1 MRDWLAANRLPA
13 ILAGAG
19 VMVGLMAASL
29 FLPKPAQA
37 PIQVYPREVL
47 PTPTVMLYVHVD
59 GAVIAPGVYAL
70 ASGARVFEAIEA
82 AGGASEVAEQRE
94 LNLAAKVADGQKL
107 VIPARASAPLDAAG
121 PEPPA
126 SAPSAGRSAAAAPS
140 AAKINVNTASRR
152 ILESLPGIGPVTAK
166 RVVDHREANGHF
178 ARIEQLRELRIV
190 NATTFER
197 IKDLVSVD

>member
-29 FLPKPAQA
+29 FLPKPAHA

-59 GAVIAPGVYAL
+59 GAVVAPGVYAL

-82 AGGASEVAEQRE
+82 AGGASEAAEQRE

-107 VIPARASAPLDAAG
+107 VIPARASAPPDPAS

-140 AAKINVNTASRR
+140 AAKINVNTASQR
-152 ILESLPGIGPVTAK
+152 ILESL
-166 RVVDHREANGHF
+166 
-178 ARIEQLRELRIV
+178 
-190 NATTFER
+190 
-197 IKDLVSVD
+197 